1 MFASIDLIEYHISV
15 VKVSNLWCADHEF
28 EFDLDFCLYLLIKY
42 LFKTPYLLPKIADYP
57 AHLSNVLLIL
67 HAIFHDQVF
76 FCWFETPLQGVVS
89 HLNNKKNAY
98 YGNIQVGTSEKKC
111 LPGLYFFLQCR
122 FLHIPHE
129 SPTKTFIFLKDS
141 TLKR

>member
-28 EFDLDFCLYLLIKY
+28 ESDLDFCSYLLDIY
-42 LFKTPYLLPKIADYP
+42 LKIIIFTQNCRLPSPFVQCTSHSSCYLSWSSIF
-57 AHLSNVLLIL
+57 LLIWDT
-67 HAIFHDQVF
+67 FTRCSEPPQ
-76 FCWFETPLQGVVS
+76 Q
-89 HLNNKKNAY
+89 NKNAY

-129 SPTKTFIFLKDS
+129 SPTKTFYFLKDS